1 MAHKSSDAGS
11 DSRRNINKDAEQT
24 TTIGTGRGR
33 ERDGDRCQMEG
44 QKRALFGQNC
54 RLHEDFRS
62 IFGGHLNGGT
72 PPLLL
77 LLRRPLQR
85 CRPRCRRSRPT
96 LATAANQS
104 PTLQQNFPKSEE
116 KKKEKKNT
124 GKGGKEC
131 RKNTHTGAHT
141 HAHTKAATN
150 DRHVH
155 AYIYMYFVCA
165 CVRVCWCLF
174 AQTKPRALFHI
185 WVQRRYNRITRVATT
200 FTGLPAVP
208 GRPAGAIAKII

>member
-116 KKKEKKNT
+116 KKKKKKTREKEEKNVEKT
-124 GKGGKEC
+124 
-131 RKNTHTGAHT
+131 RTLAHTRTHTQRRRPT
-141 HAHTKAATN
+141 TDTYT
-150 DRHVH
+150 RI
-155 AYIYMYFVCA
+155 YICILCA
-165 CVRVCWCLF
+165 RVCGCAGAFLP
-174 AQTKPRALFHI
+174 KPNRVHYFTFGYNVGTIESHALRLLSLDCP
-185 WVQRRYNRITRVATT
+185 QS
-200 FTGLPAVP
+200 
-208 GRPAGAIAKII
+208 PAGRRVQLQK